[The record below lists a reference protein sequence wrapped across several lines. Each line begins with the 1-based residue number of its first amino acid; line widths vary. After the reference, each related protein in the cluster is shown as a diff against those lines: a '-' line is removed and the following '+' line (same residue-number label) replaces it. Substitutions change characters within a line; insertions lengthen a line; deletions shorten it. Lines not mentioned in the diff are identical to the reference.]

1 MKYEILRNQSNL
13 HWYNLADG
21 SKLQRYQ
28 LADKVYELFE
38 NGKELIIPEVAK
50 TIGIEEVIAAHIIR
64 SLVIKDLL
72 ARKNKQKRRHRIY
85 FQKHKCALAN
95 MLYPKTIVDK
105 FDIKN
110 RKSYKIDEGKNISYP
125 LSTPHMYGTVNTIY
139 EGGE

>member
-13 HWYNLADG
+13 HWYDLADG

-38 NGKELIIPEVAK
+38 NGEELIIPEVAK
-50 TIGIEEVIAAHIIR
+50 TIGIEEVTAAHIIR

-72 ARKNKQKRRHRIY
+72 ARKKKQRHTVYFKR
-85 FQKHKCALAN
+85 HKCALAN
-95 MLYPKTIVDK
+95 MLYPKTIVDN
-105 FDIKN
+105 FEIKN
-110 RKSYKIDEGKNISYP
+110 RKSHKIDDGKNISHP
-125 LSTPHMYGTVNTIY
+125 QSINHEYGCVNTIY